1 MKRMPKPVVTDA
13 TLGNWRRTAR
23 WRRLLLAVLVAAPTF
38 PAAYVMARVLPGPQE
53 FFLRLSLLA
62 IFMILFAW
70 IAMGFWTAIFGFIA
84 LLTGRDRFLVRADPA
99 QPLPREARTA
109 LLMPV
114 CNEDPQRVFA
124 RLRATWL
131 SLQATGLGEQ
141 FAFFV
146 LSDTREPDVLVEEER
161 AWAQAVRELGA
172 EGRIHY
178 RRRRV
183 NLKRKSGNVA
193 DFCRRWGR
201 DFRYMVV
208 LDADSLMDGD
218 TLIQLVRRME
228 AHPRV
233 GIIQAIPLIV
243 NATTPLAR
251 MQQFVQ
257 RLCGPMFTAGLNFWM
272 LGHATY
278 WGHNA
283 IIRVAPFM
291 AFCGLPRLPGP
302 PPLGGDILSH
312 DFVEAACMVRGGWE
326 VWVTYDL
333 QGSYEET
340 PPTLLDEL
348 QRDRRWC
355 QGNLQHLRLL
365 RAGGFH
371 GLHRAMFFHGAM
383 GYVSALFWFAFLFL
397 GTVLTAVAAFTG
409 HQYFTPGGGLF
420 PVWPVARTPEAI
432 TLMIATLVMLLL
444 PKTLGAI
451 LAISRAPT
459 RQGFGGARRV
469 FVGLL
474 AELAGSVLMAP
485 IRMIFHT
492 RFVLYTLFGQ
502 SVRWAG
508 QNRGDEGTSWGMAL
522 RHHGF
527 GTLLGLVW
535 GGVAWAVEP
544 VFFLWLSPVMAGL
557 VLSIPIS
564 VYSGRRSL
572 GDRLQRRGLF
582 RVPGEMEPPAAVRAS
597 RQNPHIEPAVGAG
610 FIAAVADPQTHHLHL
625 SLLRD
630 PHGRRR
636 IRWPELR
643 DRAWADGP
651 DALSAN
657 ERRLLLGDSASLS
670 WLHQQIWIG
679 VEPARAA
686 AWGAPSKSNE
696 HIPVAA

>member
-1 MKRMPKPVVTDA
+1 MKPMAKLTVTDA

-131 SLQATGLGEQ
+131 SLQATGQGEQ

-161 AWAQAVRELGA
+161 AWAQTVRELGA

-326 VWVTYDL
+326 VWVAYDL

-409 HQYFTPGGGLF
+409 HQYFTPEGGLF

-432 TLMIATLVMLLL
+432 TLMIATLVMLFL

-451 LAISRAPT
+451 LAVSRAPT
-459 RQGFGGARRV
+459 RQGFGGTRRV

-582 RVPGEMEPPAAVRAS
+582 RVPGEIEPPAAVRAS
-597 RQNPHIEPAVGAG
+597 RKNPRIEPAVGAG

-630 PHGRRR
+630 PHGQHRM
-636 IRWPELR
+636 RWLALR
-643 DRAWADGP
+643 DRAWEQGP
-651 DALSAN
+651 GALSAD
-657 ERRLLLGDSASLS
+657 EQRRLLGDSASLR

-679 VEPARAA
+679 ADPARAA
-686 AWGAPSKSNE
+686 AWGVASNE
-696 HIPVAA
+696 SVTVAA

>member
-1 MKRMPKPVVTDA
+1 MAKLTVTDA

-131 SLQATGLGEQ
+131 SLQATGQGEQ

-146 LSDTREPDVLVEEER
+146 LSDTREPDVLVEEAR
-161 AWAQAVRELGA
+161 AWAQTVRELGA

-326 VWVTYDL
+326 VWVAYDL

-409 HQYFTPGGGLF
+409 HQYFTPEGGLF

-451 LAISRAPT
+451 LAVSRAPT

-582 RVPGEMEPPAAVRAS
+582 RVPGEIEPPAAVRAS

-657 ERRLLLGDSASLS
+657 ECRLLLGDSTSLR

-679 VEPARAA
+679 ADPARAA
-686 AWGAPSKSNE
+686 AWGVASNE
-696 HIPVAA
+696 PVTVAA

>member
-1 MKRMPKPVVTDA
+1 MKRMPKPMVTDA

-131 SLQATGLGEQ
+131 SLQATGQGEQ

-161 AWAQAVRELGA
+161 AWAQTVRELGA

-326 VWVTYDL
+326 VWVAYDL

-409 HQYFTPGGGLF
+409 HQYFTPEGGLF

-451 LAISRAPT
+451 LAVSRAPT

-582 RVPGEMEPPAAVRAS
+582 RVPGEIEPPAAVRAS

-657 ERRLLLGDSASLS
+657 ECRLLLGDSTSLR

-679 VEPARAA
+679 ADPARAA
-686 AWGAPSKSNE
+686 AWGVASNE
-696 HIPVAA
+696 PVTVAA

>member
-1 MKRMPKPVVTDA
+1 
-13 TLGNWRRTAR
+13 
-23 WRRLLLAVLVAAPTF
+23 
-38 PAAYVMARVLPGPQE
+38 
-53 FFLRLSLLA
+53 
-62 IFMILFAW
+62 
-70 IAMGFWTAIFGFIA
+70 
-84 LLTGRDRFLVRADPA
+84 
-99 QPLPREARTA
+99 
-109 LLMPV
+109 
-114 CNEDPQRVFA
+114 
-124 RLRATWL
+124 
-131 SLQATGLGEQ
+131 
-141 FAFFV
+141 
-146 LSDTREPDVLVEEER
+146 
-161 AWAQAVRELGA
+161 
-172 EGRIHY
+172 
-178 RRRRV
+178 
-183 NLKRKSGNVA
+183 
-193 DFCRRWGR
+193 
-201 DFRYMVV
+201 
-208 LDADSLMDGD
+208 
-218 TLIQLVRRME
+218 
-228 AHPRV
+228 
-233 GIIQAIPLIV
+233 
-243 NATTPLAR
+243 

-326 VWVTYDL
+326 VWVAYDL

-451 LAISRAPT
+451 LAVSRAPT

-572 GDRLQRRGLF
+572 GDGLQRRGLF
-582 RVPGEMEPPAAVRAS
+582 RVPGEIEPPAAVRAS

-679 VEPARAA
+679 DEPARAA

-696 HIPVAA
+696 HIPAAA

>member
-1 MKRMPKPVVTDA
+1 MAKLTVTDA

-131 SLQATGLGEQ
+131 SLQATGQGEQ

-161 AWAQAVRELGA
+161 AWAQTVRELSA

-326 VWVTYDL
+326 VWVAYDL

-409 HQYFTPGGGLF
+409 HQYFTPEGGLF

-451 LAISRAPT
+451 LAVSRAPT

-582 RVPGEMEPPAAVRAS
+582 RVPGEIEPPAAVRAS

-657 ERRLLLGDSASLS
+657 ECRLLLGDSTSLR

-679 VEPARAA
+679 ADPARAA
-686 AWGAPSKSNE
+686 AWGVASNE
-696 HIPVAA
+696 PVTVAA